1 MFARLIDTT
10 LREGAQ
16 APVPYLSAEQK
27 ASIVESL
34 AIIGVGEVEL
44 GHIVA
49 ESSFANQELAE
60 LSEVAA
66 EVGLRRSVWCRARR
80 EDIRAAAEL
89 EPEVIS
95 FALPVSDRHLRGRL
109 GKDRAWAL
117 DQLVELT
124 DFARTLGVAYVSV
137 GLEDATRTEVGFLRE
152 VCAAADWVGVDRLRV
167 ADTVGIAPPGLIS
180 SLVGEVAAVYAG
192 EIAVHL
198 HNDFGMATANAIAAI
213 QAGAAWT
220 DVSLLGLGERAGIS
234 KLEEVAG
241 WLALQTGANYD
252 LLAAREISEQFAEWV
267 GRPIDAHAPVI
278 GPDIFTA
285 ESGLHVAG
293 IAADPTTYE
302 PYPPEAVGAVRQ
314 LRLGRHSGRAA
325 VAALLPDA
333 VGDLSNLTAH
343 VRAAAAARSA
353 ALAEHDLDA
362 FRLSLIH
369 ISEPTRP
376 Y

>member
-16 APVPYLSAEQK
+16 APVPYLSGDQK
-27 ASIVESL
+27 ASIVRAL
-34 AIIGVGEVEL
+34 AAIGVGEIEL
-44 GHIVA
+44 GHIA
-49 ESSFANQELAE
+49 TAFDNQGLTE
-60 LSEVAA
+60 LSELAHA
-66 EVGLRRSVWCRARR
+66 EAPGVRRAIWCRART
-80 EDIRAAAEL
+80 EDIESAAAL
-89 EPEVIS
+89 RPEVIS
-95 FALPVSDRHLRGRL
+95 FALPVSDRHLHGRL

-124 DFARTLGVAYVSV
+124 DFARSLGVSYVSV

-152 VCAAADWVGVDRLRV
+152 VCSAADWVGVDRLRV
-167 ADTVGIAPPGLIS
+167 ADTVGIAPPGLIA

-241 WLALQTGANYD
+241 WLALQTGARYD
-252 LLAAREISEQFAEWV
+252 LLAAREICEQLAGWI
-267 GRPIDAHAPVI
+267 GRPIAEHTPVI
-278 GPDIFTA
+278 GPEIFTS

-333 VGDLSNLTAH
+333 VGDLTSLTSG
-343 VRAAAAARSA
+343 VRAAAAARSS
-353 ALAEHDLDA
+353 ALAEHELDA
-362 FRLSLIH
+362 FRRDSA
-369 ISEPTRP
+369 
-376 Y
+376 

>member
-16 APVPYLSAEQK
+16 APAPYLSAEQK
-27 ASIVESL
+27 ATIVESL
-34 AIIGVGEVEL
+34 ALIGVGEVEL
-44 GHIVA
+44 GHVVA
-49 ESSFANQELAE
+49 ESSFGNHELAT
-60 LSEVAA
+60 LSEVAV
-66 EVGLRRSVWCRARR
+66 EVGLRRSIWCRARR
-80 EDIRAAAEL
+80 EDIEAAAAL
-89 EPEVIS
+89 APEVIS

-109 GKDRAWAL
+109 GKDRSWAL

-124 DFARTLGVAYVSV
+124 DFARSLGVGYLSV

-152 VCAAADWVGVDRLRV
+152 VSAAADWVGVDRLRI
-167 ADTVGIAPPGLIS
+167 ADTVGIAPPGLIA

-213 QAGAAWT
+213 QAGAAWA

-241 WLALQTGANYD
+241 WLALQTGAPYD
-252 LLAAREISEQFAEWV
+252 LLAAREISEQLADWV
-267 GRPIDAHAPVI
+267 GRPVAGHTPVI

-293 IAADPTTYE
+293 IASDPTTYE
-302 PYPPEAVGAVRQ
+302 PYPPEAVGSVRQ

-325 VAALLPDA
+325 VAALLPHA
-333 VGDLSNLTAH
+333 GNNLTELTAQ
-343 VRAAAAARSA
+343 VRAAANVRSSS
-353 ALAEHDLDA
+353 LADHDLNL
-362 FRLSLIH
+362 FRRDSA
-369 ISEPTRP
+369 
-376 Y
+376 